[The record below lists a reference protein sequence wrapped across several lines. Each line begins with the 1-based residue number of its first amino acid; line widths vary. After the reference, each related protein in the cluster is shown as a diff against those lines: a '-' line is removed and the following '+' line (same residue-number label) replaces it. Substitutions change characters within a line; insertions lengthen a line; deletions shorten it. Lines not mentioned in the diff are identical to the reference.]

1 MGIKRFIRAQSSSVH
16 DLSAGLFWLSC
27 LGMAGCGGAVST
39 STTATPPAL
48 YSLTVNS
55 TDPTSGVAIV
65 ASPADKNASTGGNS
79 SLTLTYSSGTTVTLT
94 APSTAGIEIF
104 SAWTGC
110 TQSFGTSCTL
120 TLSGNTTVTAN
131 YKSAVSVV
139 LTPGSTTLTI
149 GQGIQFAVSVTGT
162 TNTAVTWI
170 LSAPSGS
177 TLSPGTLSAANFY
190 QSPFPAPAYATVTVV
205 SSADTA
211 ATASA
216 VITLN
221 APATASGPTLTV
233 NTSSITH
240 TISPLIYGM
249 NNYTLPS
256 AGQLQVVLPLDRWG
270 GDTTTRYNYLLD
282 VANLDSDWYFETLP
296 NSNTA
301 YPDVSQFNSF
311 VQQNEQISSTT
322 LATVPLIGYTTLR
335 QRACSFS
342 VAKYGAQQQTD
353 PYWSDCG
360 NSVLTNGKNVT
371 GNNPA
376 DTSTPI
382 NQTFVGGWVS
392 YLVKKFGPAANGG
405 VSIYALDN
413 EPEFW
418 DGVHRDVHPAY
429 MTYDEVTNK
438 GLAYAQAIKTADPT
452 AQVSGPVIANW
463 PNYFY
468 SSADLHS
475 GWSTGPCWCYNGN
488 PTDRMAHGNVPLLAY
503 YLQQFQAAQ
512 NRGGVRLLDYL
523 DLHGYYAASGAT
535 FTTAGDT
542 ALQAARLNS
551 TRALW
556 DPTYTDPA
564 ETDPNVTTN
573 APAYPVQLIPMM
585 KSLVAANYPGTKL
598 AITEYN
604 WGAQESVNG
613 ALAQAEVLAIFGA
626 QGLDMGALWGQP
638 DPVKQLPGLLA
649 FQLFQSYD
657 GNGSAFGDGSLA
669 ATSSDQSKL
678 SIYAAKRSKDNMLTV
693 LVLNKSFGTLTSN
706 VSLTT
711 SATSAQ
717 VFQYSNANTSA
728 IVKQANVTVTQPS
741 GGGAASVAMTFPA
754 QSMTLLV
761 MPR

>member
-1 MGIKRFIRAQSSSVH
+1 MRFKRFIRTQGSSLH
-16 DLSAGLFWLSC
+16 EWTAGLFWLACMSV
-27 LGMAGCGGAVST
+27 AGCGGAA
-39 STTATPPAL
+39 TTPAAITPPAL

-55 TDPTSGVAIV
+55 MDPTSGVAIV

-79 SLTLTYSSGTTVTLT
+79 SLTLTYSAGTVVTLT

-104 SAWTGC
+104 NAWTGC
-110 TQSFGTSCTL
+110 AQSSGTTCTVAVN
-120 TLSGNTTVTAN
+120 SNTTVTAN
-131 YKSAVSVV
+131 YKSAVSLV
-139 LTPGSTTLTI
+139 LTPGSTALTI

-162 TNTAVTWI
+162 ANTSVTWT
-170 LSAPSGS
+170 LSGPSGS
-177 TLSPGTLSAANFY
+177 TLSPGTLSASNYY

-221 APATASGPTLTV
+221 PPATVAGPTLTV
-233 NTSSITH
+233 DTSAVTH
-240 TISPLIYGM
+240 AISPLIYGM
-249 NNYTLPS
+249 NFFT
-256 AGQLQVVLPLDRWG
+256 QVSSEQPQVLMPIDRWG
-270 GDTTTRYNYLLD
+270 GDSTTRYNYLLD
-282 VANLDSDWYFETLP
+282 VTNIASDYFFETLP
-296 NSNTA
+296 NTNTA
-301 YPDVSQFNSF
+301 YPDVSQFNSQ
-311 VQQNEQISSTT
+311 VEEDEQNATKT
-322 LATVPLIGYTTLR
+322 MATVPLIGYTTLR
-335 QRACSFS
+335 QRACGFS
-342 VAKYGAQQQTD
+342 VAKYGTQKQTD

-360 NSVLTNGKNVT
+360 NGVLTNGQNVT

-392 YLVKKFGPAANGG
+392 YLVKKFGPAASGG
-405 VSIYALDN
+405 VAIYELDN

-468 SSADLHS
+468 SSADLHT
-475 GWSTGPCWCYNGN
+475 GWSSGPCYCYNGN
-488 PTDRMAHGNVPLLAY
+488 PTDRLAHGNVPLLAY

-512 NRGGVRLLDYL
+512 NSGGVRLLDYL
-523 DLHGYYAASGAT
+523 DLHGYYAASGST

-564 ETDPNVTTN
+564 ETNPNITAN
-573 APAYPVQLIPMM
+573 APPYPVQLIPMM

-604 WGAQESVNG
+604 WGALESVNG
-613 ALAQAEVLAIFGA
+613 ALAQAEVLAIFGW
-626 QGLDMGALWGQP
+626 QGLDVATLWGPP
-638 DPVKQLPGLLA
+638 DPVKQVPGVLA
-649 FQLFQSYD
+649 FQMFRNYD
-657 GNGSAFGDGSLA
+657 GSDSAFGDGSLA
-669 ATSSDQSKL
+669 ATSSDQSTL
-678 SIYAAKRSKDNMLTV
+678 AIYAAERSKDNMLTV
-693 LVLNKSFGTLTSN
+693 LVLNKSFGALTS
-706 VSLTT
+706 SMGLTT

-717 VFQYSNANTSA
+717 VFQLSNANTSA